1 MSKGQQLLLAAVLF
15 LSALLPLT
23 GPASAVPP
31 QAQAQSQPQTQSQA
45 QTLGHAECLSMPSRI
60 LAHNVA
66 YCVLLPPSYDSEK
79 SRKYPV
85 LYFLHGL
92 GDNEQ
97 TLAGSGAMN
106 IVDDLREQHRLG
118 DFLIVTPDGGR
129 SFYVNSRDGKTRY
142 EDFLLQEFI
151 PFIEKRYRIQAGR
164 STRGIAGVSMGGYGA
179 FHTALQHPELFGSVS
194 AHSALLFAGS
204 PTSEVSGSQGMI
216 LGRILGGAFGSP
228 LDIAF
233 WDRNNPFTMVR
244 ESNNAAKLKIY
255 FDCGSEDDFG
265 FNVGAQKLHDLLVA
279 RKIPHEFHIYPGRH
293 DAEYV
298 AAHLGASLQFES
310 RAFGLGPP
318 E

>member
-1 MSKGQQLLLAAVLF
+1 
-15 LSALLPLT
+15 
-23 GPASAVPP
+23 
-31 QAQAQSQPQTQSQA
+31 
-45 QTLGHAECLSMPSRI
+45 MPSRI

-66 YCVLLPPSYDSEK
+66 YCVLLPASYDSEK

-92 GDNEQ
+92 GENEQ
-97 TLAGSGAMN
+97 ALAGSGAMN

-129 SFYVNSRDGKTRY
+129 SFYVNSRDGKIRY

-194 AHSALLFAGS
+194 AHSAMLFAGA
-204 PTSEVSGSQGMI
+204 PGSEVSGTQGII
-216 LGRILGGAFGSP
+216 LGRILGGAFGNP

-233 WDRNNPFTMVR
+233 WDRNSPVTMVR

-255 FDCGSEDDFG
+255 FDCGAQDDFG
-265 FNVGAQKLHDLLVA
+265 FNVGAQKLNDLLVA
-279 RKIPHEFHIYPGRH
+279 RKIPHEFHIYPGGH
-293 DAEYV
+293 NADYV
-298 AAHLGASLQFES
+298 AEHLGASLQFES

-318 E
+318 K